1 MAGDG
6 CSAPPLRI
14 VLGTYN
20 GFSSSAS
27 SSKFCSC
34 EALPS
39 ATASSG
45 ESPPA
50 SSILGTSYFATP
62 RVDNSS
68 RGRMMAMRLNKDG
81 RVLMEDRKGAFDHFR
96 PRSLLLS
103 VSSFSSLRPLI

>member
-1 MAGDG
+1 
-6 CSAPPLRI
+6 
-14 VLGTYN
+14 
-20 GFSSSAS
+20 
-27 SSKFCSC
+27 
-34 EALPS
+34 LPS

-68 RGRMMAMRLNKDG
+68 RGRLAMRLSKDG

-103 VSSFSSLRPLI
+103 VSSFSSLRPLIL